1 MAVLIFLKCLD
12 LRKNVYSRTSSSQ
25 SFCRLLVG
33 NPLVQ
38 NHARAHAA
46 FGAVFSR
53 PGIVARHAIRCK
65 AANTS
70 VEHPIGYFFAAVGT
84 FAILL
89 FHRWILRVCI
99 YLSIL

>member
-1 MAVLIFLKCLD
+1 MTVF
-12 LRKNVYSRTSSSQ
+12 Q
-25 SFCRLLVG
+25 SFSRLLVG
-33 NPLVQ
+33 NSLVQ

-70 VEHPIGYFFAAVGT
+70 VEHLIGYFFAAVGA
-84 FAILL
+84 FDFLL
-89 FHRWILRVCI
+89 FHRWFLRVYI
-99 YLSIL
+99 YLSML